1 VHGHPSGAFSDKH
14 AAHGRLGFSISVD
27 FPDSAAPAAA
37 AAAAGA
43 PQSGSSVNKHNNK
56 NNYKI
61 SKTQRFPYPMSI
73 PAITV
78 VP

>member
-1 VHGHPSGAFSDKH
+1 MGTRVVHSPTNTQRMVGWASPSLST
-14 AAHGRLGFSISVD
+14 SQS
-27 FPDSAAPAAA
+27 SAAPAAA